1 VKKKWLQLVLLG
13 SLISCGSTTIVL
25 ASDTACRV
33 WVTQAAQ
40 NVQQKQRH
48 FSKKVLAAWAAWRA
62 KNPHAKLATKQPAP
76 RGARYTQAELTA
88 VLESDCGA
96 VALMDADL
104 TAFGMPEASAESP
117 LYDLPSF
124 PDDSPVPD
132 DSSVPDLIAE
142 VEAAPSSVIAPPPLG
157 SPGFYGG
164 GPGIAPA
171 STGPSGGSPPS
182 SPELPPSTPP
192 SNPPTTGSTVP
203 PPPPTIPPIAV
214 APEPSSLL
222 LLGTGV
228 IALVGAIRRRTA

>member
-1 VKKKWLQLVLLG
+1 MKKKWLQLVLLG

-48 FSKKVLAAWAAWRA
+48 FSKKVLAAWAAWRV
-62 KNPHAKLATKQPAP
+62 KNPHAKLPAKQPAP

-124 PDDSPVPD
+124 PDDSPL
-132 DSSVPDLIAE
+132 PDLIAE
-142 VEAAPSSVIAPPPLG
+142 AEAAPSSVIAPPPFG

-192 SNPPTTGSTVP
+192 SDPPTTGSTVP
-203 PPPPTIPPIAV
+203 PPTIPPATPPLAV

-228 IALVGAIRRRTA
+228 IAMVGAIRRRTA